1 MTNYR
6 SREMNTDTVKRYL
19 KQHKM
24 ELRRYKMLAEAY
36 LNKRRVDKGRVA
48 DGRANNQVKSD
59 SNFKAG
65 SMALGAVC

>member
-19 KQHKM
+19 KQHKR
-24 ELRRYKMLAEAY
+24 ELRRYKSLEEAY

-48 DGRANNQVKSD
+48 DGLS
-59 SNFKAG
+59 
-65 SMALGAVC
+65 LIHI